1 LDAVDGVGN
10 GPGPDKQAGGALQ
23 FGTAQLL
30 VPTWSA
36 PNVFYGISPDGKR
49 ILMDRAPQQV
59 SQSITVVSDFRAGP
73 NAK

>member
-1 LDAVDGVGN
+1 VPV
-10 GPGPDKQAGGALQ
+10 KSAGGALQ

-36 PNVFYGISPDGKR
+36 PSVFYDISPDGKR
-49 ILMDRAPQQV
+49 ILVPKAPQQV
-59 SQSITVVSDFRAGP
+59 SQSITVVSDFRAGL